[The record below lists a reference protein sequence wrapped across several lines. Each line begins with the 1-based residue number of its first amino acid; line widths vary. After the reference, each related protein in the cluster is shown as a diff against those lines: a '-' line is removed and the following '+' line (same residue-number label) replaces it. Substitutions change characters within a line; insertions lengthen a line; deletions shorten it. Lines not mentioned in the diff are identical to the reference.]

1 MHSLYVMPTL
11 YSPYYCTSR
20 TVIILT
26 PLGTQILIFQ
36 TQSAKVRSVHL
47 CSSSVLFTGSEDGR
61 ITRLVAVSVYLCI
74 YVYVSGCVAIIHS
87 DLHTLLPSLI
97 KPTFL
102 INFITFY
109 PNFSLYLTIDGIS
122 PAIKVIATYRWIW
135 LKISYLSSCQLDL
148 RGT

>member
-1 MHSLYVMPTL
+1 MCAPSRICMCKCHLCIYAVFEYGLHSLYVMPTL

-26 PLGTQILIFQ
+26 PLGTQILMFQ

-74 YVYVSGCVAIIHS
+74 YVYVWLCGHHS
-87 DLHTLLPSLI
+87 DPFIPSLI
-97 KPTFL
+97 AL
-102 INFITFY
+102 
-109 PNFSLYLTIDGIS
+109 
-122 PAIKVIATYRWIW
+122 
-135 LKISYLSSCQLDL
+135 SYNTHVSDKFHNLLP
-148 RGT
+148 